1 MITKELIE
9 QRYKENLQRLR
20 DFRLFDDDFMTKCF
34 EDSLECISLVLQIV
48 LDKPNIKVIDVRTQV
63 FVENLLN
70 RSVILDVL
78 ATDDVGRKYNVEVQR
93 SDKGADKKRARYNSS
108 MLDVNVLKK
117 GEDFDKL
124 PDTFT
129 IFITENDVIGK
140 GLPLYKVER
149 SFLETD
155 ELFDDGSYIIYV
167 NGEYRGNDP
176 LGRLLHDFSCTQPS
190 DMNYEI
196 LAERV
201 RYFKES
207 KEGVYIMC
215 KAMEDMIKQ
224 ELREVAKKMLADKT
238 LPIEKIAEYS
248 RLSIEEVKE
257 LEENKNV

>member
-20 DFRLFDDDFMTKCF
+20 DFRLFDD
-34 EDSLECISLVLQIV
+34 
-48 LDKPNIKVIDVRTQV
+48 
-63 FVENLLN
+63 
-70 RSVILDVL
+70 
-78 ATDDVGRKYNVEVQR
+78 
-93 SDKGADKKRARYNSS
+93 
-108 MLDVNVLKK
+108 
-117 GEDFDKL
+117 
-124 PDTFT
+124 
-129 IFITENDVIGK
+129 
-140 GLPLYKVER
+140 
-149 SFLETD
+149 
-155 ELFDDGSYIIYV
+155 GSYIIYV
-167 NGEYRGNDP
+167 NGEYRGNDL
-176 LGRLLHDFSCTQPS
+176 LGRLMHDFSCTQSS